1 MAALPKFKEPTPAEQ
16 LRESLAW
23 NLRLALRDGL
33 DEVIRGGC
41 IPDSRDTAAN
51 VLYQS
56 SVGYAPEA
64 LFEKAVQAAAAGE
77 PSSVIGERFAEFV
90 RAASEHYVET
100 TAEWASD
107 PSTVRWVK
115 FEQREEVAA

>member
-1 MAALPKFKEPTPAEQ
+1 MAALPKRVPD

-23 NLRLALRDGL
+23 NFHLALRDGM
-33 DEVIRGGC
+33 DEVITGGC
-41 IPDSRDTAAN
+41 IPDTRDTAAN
-51 VLYQS
+51 VLYQT
-56 SVGYAPEA
+56 SVGYRPEA
-64 LFEKAVQAAAAGE
+64 LFEQAVKAVAAGE
-77 PSSVIGERFAEFV
+77 PYGVVGQKFAEFV

-115 FEQREEVAA
+115 FEKREEVPA